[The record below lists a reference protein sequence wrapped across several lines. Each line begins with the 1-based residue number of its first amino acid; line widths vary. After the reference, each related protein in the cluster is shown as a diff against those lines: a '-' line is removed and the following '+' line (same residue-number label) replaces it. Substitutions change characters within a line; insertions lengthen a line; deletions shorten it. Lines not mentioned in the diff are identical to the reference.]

1 MIVRDMVRLGNP
13 VEAAGRILTPV
24 LRVRYT
30 IGGDN
35 SAAGAFGAVEPVG
48 VVLEEAETTYFFA
61 FDLLK
66 GWDWVSARLEV

>member
-13 VEAAGRILTPV
+13 VEAAGRVLTPV

-30 IGGDN
+30 LVGD
-35 SAAGAFGAVEPVG
+35 SSSAGAFGAVEPVG
-48 VVLEEAETTYFFA
+48 VVLEEAEKTYFFA

-66 GWDWVSARLEV
+66 GWDWVLAHLEA